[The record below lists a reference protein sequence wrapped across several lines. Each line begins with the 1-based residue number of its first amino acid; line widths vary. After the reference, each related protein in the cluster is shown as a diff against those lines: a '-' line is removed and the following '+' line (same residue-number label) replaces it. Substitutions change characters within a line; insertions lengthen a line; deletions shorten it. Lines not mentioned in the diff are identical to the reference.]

1 MSLAMGHKSFRS
13 LSRPGEDISLME
25 NQGISLQKGVDRFRI
40 AYARDGI
47 CLGIGR
53 GIGRETGALV
63 WYPYNLWW
71 IDRDQTAIV

>member
-1 MSLAMGHKSFRS
+1 
-13 LSRPGEDISLME
+13 ME